1 MGVNCQGEAVYFLC
15 GRSLLILLDRSS
27 EAAGDAKRSR
37 SIHRRE
43 GAFPPSSSTT
53 SPNDSPQ
60 IDFSENISAP
70 ANSLPVVEP
79 ESDVEDQ
86 TRRPA
91 MELRRES
98 SWVSLHEKNAVSSPN
113 GKAQL
118 LPATTNSPSRSPLTR
133 SPSLPPLP
141 PPKTSKG
148 PGVDESRSS
157 SGSSNPFK
165 ATFNSLKRF
174 SALPRTPSSLSIRSS
189 TREGSTPHT
198 SRTPSPLPIT
208 KIPLRHKV
216 INSNP
221 QALVF
226 RDIAVLKSPN
236 ERVEAYAL
244 KIRELSSC
252 DTGLSSWLATA
263 IQNGTCNVVWIRIP
277 STYLA
282 LAPKRRNSPNPHSS
296 LSIPSEL
303 GAKVQP
309 RHVSHGSVDSEATFP
324 RRADTYTAT
333 DLTMRADE
341 VILPEAPAISVPYPT
356 LVAPPQR
363 SQTVL
368 SSTPRIYQVPLSGG
382 APRTGFFASIGRRT
396 SLRKGPMSP
405 PSPSR
410 VLKKAQMSNP
420 PPPPR
425 PVHIQTPPMLR
436 GGPRAPP
443 HRLSRSQTFS
453 VAPAPAPAPEPEPP
467 QPVSLSR
474 SETMATHRQS
484 TNTRRPSLFHRSI
497 APLRPPS
504 GQEFERQVDKLMDLL
519 PNADRSILAG
529 YLRRSGQDILAIG
542 QYLEDEKNGK
552 LRSE

>member
-1 MGVNCQGEAVYFLC
+1 M
-15 GRSLLILLDRSS
+15 LILLDRSS
-27 EAAGDAKRSR
+27 EAAGDAKRSK
-37 SIHRRE
+37 SVHRRE

-60 IDFSENISAP
+60 IDTSEDRTAP
-70 ANSLPVVEP
+70 VNTLPIVEP

-98 SWVSLHEKNAVSSPN
+98 SWVSLHEKNGVSSPN

-118 LPATTNSPSRSPLTR
+118 LPETTDTISRSPLTR

-148 PGVDESRSS
+148 PGVDDCRSS
-157 SGSSNPFK
+157 SSSNNPFR

-189 TREGSTPHT
+189 AREGSTPRT
-198 SRTPSPLPIT
+198 SRTPSPLPT
-208 KIPLRHKV
+208 PKIPPRPKV
-216 INSNP
+216 INLNP

-226 RDIAVLKSPN
+226 RDIAVLKSPV
-236 ERVEAYAL
+236 ERAEAYTL

-252 DTGLSSWLATA
+252 DTGLSNWLVTT
-263 IQNGTCNVVWIRIP
+263 IQNGTFIP
-277 STYLA
+277 RWCIHSAYFV
-282 LAPKRRNSPNPHSS
+282 LAPKRRNSPNPNSGP
-296 LSIPSEL
+296 SIPSEL

-309 RHVSHGSVDSEATFP
+309 RHVSNGSVDSEATFP

-341 VILPEAPAISVPYPT
+341 VILPEAPVISVPYPT
-356 LVAPPQR
+356 LVAPPPQR

-368 SSTPRIYQVPLSGG
+368 PSSSRTYQVPLSGG
-382 APRTGFFASIGRRT
+382 APRTGFFASIGRRA

-410 VLKKAQMSNP
+410 VLKKAQMS
-420 PPPPR
+420 
-425 PVHIQTPPMLR
+425 
-436 GGPRAPP
+436 
-443 HRLSRSQTFS
+443 
-453 VAPAPAPAPEPEPP
+453 
-467 QPVSLSR
+467 
-474 SETMATHRQS
+474 
-484 TNTRRPSLFHRSI
+484 
-497 APLRPPS
+497 
-504 GQEFERQVDKLMDLL
+504 
-519 PNADRSILAG
+519 
-529 YLRRSGQDILAIG
+529 
-542 QYLEDEKNGK
+542 
-552 LRSE
+552 